1 MFYGASPANI
11 SWEGERTAHGF
22 HIVLCRIFIF
32 LLPPFSLQPITCTSK
47 VVIGEFP
54 NFNSLSP
61 LSVCLLVFSPS
72 NCHHNLHRFAN
83 ARHLKFH

>member
-22 HIVLCRIFIF
+22 HIVQCRIFIF
-32 LLPPFSLQPITCTSK
+32 LLLPPFSLQPITCSSK

-61 LSVCLLVFSPS
+61 LSVCLFVSVFS
-72 NCHHNLHRFAN
+72 L
-83 ARHLKFH
+83 

>member
-11 SWEGERTAHGF
+11 SWEGERTAHRF

-32 LLPPFSLQPITCTSK
+32 LLLLPPFSLQPITCTSK

-54 NFNSLSP
+54 NFN
-61 LSVCLLVFSPS
+61 
-72 NCHHNLHRFAN
+72 
-83 ARHLKFH
+83 